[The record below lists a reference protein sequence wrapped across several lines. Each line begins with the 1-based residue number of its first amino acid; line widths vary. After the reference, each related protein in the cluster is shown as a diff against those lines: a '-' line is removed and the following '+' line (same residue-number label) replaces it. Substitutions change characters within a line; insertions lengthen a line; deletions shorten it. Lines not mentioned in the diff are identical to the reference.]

1 MKFKAAKARPV
12 RKTRKDRL
20 PAEAKGAQPAFRR
33 LYEPKSVY
41 LTALA
46 LAAVVLICYA
56 NSLANGFV
64 FDDHGHALQAKLLR
78 DLANLPRILTD
89 SYRPL
94 RDLSY
99 AVDFALWGERAFGF
113 HLTNILIHAA
123 NTVLVFLLLRRFTGE
138 TLSGALG
145 ALVFA
150 VHPIQPDSVAYISG
164 RRDILFAF
172 FYLASFQSY
181 LAYHRSKGFDEG
193 QPQSRRRAVVYLVLF
208 LVFWVLSLMT
218 KEMAASLP
226 VFIVVWSLCDGWIEG
241 PGRWISRFWVGLR
254 NALRKD
260 RWLYITLALAVAAYG
275 WYAIVLKGG
284 STRARLSGFKYW
296 GGDFYTNALTAICVH
311 AWYLKQLVF
320 PTPIVQYSDAFDV
333 ATSAAEWRVVISLAV
348 VGAVIATGFLM
359 LDRNRLAAFAILSYF
374 ALLLPVSQIIPHH
387 ELLAD
392 HYLYLPMMSF
402 GLFVSLIV
410 KAVIAKW
417 GQAKRYAYGATA
429 AVLILLAIM
438 TILRNRV
445 YKDDM
450 TLWQTNYE
458 EAPNSIRAV
467 SSLAGMNAKSYP
479 ARAAALYKRCIEL
492 DPSYAPAYLGLAFIY
507 QTRPGAQE
515 VEELV
520 EKGLALPDSRITTP
534 GYENPRRF
542 RSELTTALALAK
554 GFQKEPE
561 AAEQLLREAIN
572 LYPLNAQ
579 PYSLLVGYYRGK
591 DRSKE
596 IEVLKQQLAIDPTNY
611 DALTTLSHR
620 FIEDKKYDEATPY
633 LNAILTMLPKDF
645 RANYQFAQI
654 YRTKKECALS
664 KAYLTTAASVASGDE
679 ETKAIKDALSQF
691 ARDCG

>member
-1 MKFKAAKARPV
+1 MKARTTTARPEQ
-12 RKTRKDRL
+12 RTRKNAS
-20 PAEAKGAQPAFRR
+20 PAAAKGAPPAFRWSSA
-33 LYEPKSVY
+33 PQSVY
-41 LTALA
+41 LMACA
-46 LAAVVLICYA
+46 LAAVALLCYA

-64 FDDHGHALQAKLLR
+64 FDDHGHVLQGKWLR
-78 DLANLPRILTD
+78 NLWNLPRILTD

-94 RDLSY
+94 RDVSY

-113 HLTNILIHAA
+113 HLTNILVHAA

-138 TLSGALG
+138 MLMGILG

-150 VHPIQPDSVAYISG
+150 VHPIQTDSVAYISG
-164 RRDILFAF
+164 RRDILFTF
-172 FYLASFQSY
+172 FYLASFLSY
-181 LAYHRSKGFDEG
+181 LAYHRNAESGEAR
-193 QPQSRRRAVVYLVLF
+193 PQSKRGALFYLALF
-208 LVFWVLSLMT
+208 LGFWVLSLMS

-226 VFIVVWSLCDGWIEG
+226 VVILAWNLCDGWTEG
-241 PGRWISRFWVGLR
+241 PESWVRRMWTALR
-254 NALRKD
+254 RALRKD
-260 RWLYITLALAVAAYG
+260 RWLYIALALAVPAYA
-275 WYAIVLKGG
+275 WYSVVLKGG
-284 STRARLSGFKYW
+284 SARARLTGFRYW
-296 GGDFYTNALTAICVH
+296 GGDFYTNALTAIRVH

-320 PTPIVQYSDAFDV
+320 PTPIVQYSGAFEV
-333 ATSAAEWRVVISLAV
+333 ATSVVDWRVVISLLV
-348 VGAVIATGFLM
+348 VGAVISIGFFM
-359 LDRNRLAAFAILSYF
+359 LDRRRLLAFAILSYF

-410 KAVIAKW
+410 REIIARW
-417 GQAKRYAYGATA
+417 GDAKRYVYAATA
-429 AVLILLAIM
+429 AVLIVLATM

-445 YKDDM
+445 YRDDM
-450 TLWQTNYE
+450 TLWQANYE

-467 SSLAGMNAKSYP
+467 SSLAGVNAKSYP

-492 DPSYAPAYLGLAFIY
+492 DPSYAPAYLGLAVLY
-507 QTRPGAQE
+507 QTAPSAQE

-520 EKGLALPDSRITTP
+520 EKGLSLPDSSITSP
-534 GYENPRRF
+534 GYENPRRY

-561 AAEQLLREAIN
+561 AAERLLREAIQ
-572 LYPLNAQ
+572 LYPRNEQ
-579 PYSLLVGYYRGK
+579 PYQLLIGYYRGK

-620 FIEDKKYDEATPY
+620 FIEDKKYDEAAPY
-633 LNAILTMLPKDF
+633 LNTILSMLPKDF
-645 RANYQFAQI
+645 RANYQFGQI

-664 KAYLTTAASVASGDE
+664 KAYLTTAAEVASGDE
-679 ETKAIKDALSQF
+679 ETKAINEALSRF

>member
-1 MKFKAAKARPV
+1 MKSKTTTARPL
-12 RKTRKDRL
+12 RRTRKDSS
-20 PAEAKGAQPAFRR
+20 PAAAKPATPAFRWSS
-33 LYEPKSVY
+33 EPLSLY
-41 LTALA
+41 LTACA
-46 LAAVVLICYA
+46 LAAVVLICNA
-56 NSLANGFV
+56 NGLANGFV
-64 FDDHGHALQAKLLR
+64 FDDHVHVLQGKLLR
-78 DLANLPRILTD
+78 DLGNLPRILTD

-94 RDLSY
+94 RDVSY

-113 HLTNILIHAA
+113 HLTNIIVHAA

-138 TLSGALG
+138 MLTGILG

-150 VHPIQPDSVAYISG
+150 VHPIQTDSVAYISG
-164 RRDILFAF
+164 RRDVLFAF
-172 FYLASFQSY
+172 FYLASFHCY
-181 LAYHRSKGFDEG
+181 LAYHRNPNSHLA
-193 QPQSRRRAVVYLVLF
+193 QPQSRRRAVVYLALF
-208 LVFWVLSLMT
+208 MALWALSLMS

-226 VFIVVWSLCDGWIEG
+226 ILIFVWSLCEEWTEG
-241 PGRWISRFWVGLR
+241 PGSWIRRLWA
-254 NALRKD
+254 ALRKAFRRD
-260 RWLYITLALAVAAYG
+260 RWLYITLMLAAPAYG
-275 WYAIVLKGG
+275 WYALVLRGG
-284 STRARLSGFKYW
+284 STRARLSGFSYW
-296 GGDFYTNALTAICVH
+296 GGDFYTNALTAIRVH

-320 PTPIVQYSDAFDV
+320 PTPIVQYAGAFDV
-333 ATSAAEWRVVISLAV
+333 ATSLADWRVVISLAV
-348 VGAVIATGFLM
+348 VGAVVATGFLM
-359 LDRNRLAAFAILSYF
+359 IDRNRLMAFAILSYF

-402 GLFVSLIV
+402 GLFLSLVV
-410 KAVIAKW
+410 KTVIARW
-417 GQAKRYAYGATA
+417 GYAKRYAYAAAA
-429 AVLILLAIM
+429 AVLIVLAAM

-445 YKDDM
+445 YRDDM

-458 EAPNSIRAV
+458 EAPNSVRAA
-467 SSLAGMNAKSYP
+467 SSLAGVNAKRYP

-492 DPSYAPAYLGLAFIY
+492 DPSYAPAYLGLAVLY
-507 QTRPGAQE
+507 QTVPSAQE
-515 VEELV
+515 VEELIK
-520 EKGLALPDSRITTP
+520 KGLALPDSRITSP

-572 LYPLNAQ
+572 LYPLNEQ
-579 PYSLLVGYYRGK
+579 PYALLIGYYRGK

-596 IEVLKQQLAIDPTNY
+596 IEMLKQQLVIDPTNY

-620 FIEDKKYDEATPY
+620 LIEDKKYDEAAPH
-633 LNAILTMLPKDF
+633 LNTILSMLPKDF

-664 KAYLTTAASVASGDE
+664 KAYLTTAASVAAGDE